1 MTRGEE
7 EEEEEKKEKVEGGIY
22 VYSKYENKMIIC
34 RLNNK
39 DSNCN
44 DSPLATWKIAQESN
58 HLVDYWLAK
67 NISSSKSFHSVDIYC
82 RY

>member
-7 EEEEEKKEKVEGGIY
+7 EEEEEEMKEKVEGGIY

-44 DSPLATWKIAQESN
+44 DSPLAT
-58 HLVDYWLAK
+58 
-67 NISSSKSFHSVDIYC
+67 
-82 RY
+82 